1 MNKEEAQKRIKEL
14 KDITAYHAK
23 KYYDDDEPEI
33 SDFEYDMLMLELRNL
48 EKEYPELITADSL
61 TQHVGGTVKEGFEKV
76 EHEVPL
82 QSLQDIF
89 NFDELYAF
97 DERVKKVIEDYESEN
112 EQFQFE
118 MPDSLSEK
126 EKVKVKYVVETKI
139 DGLSVSLE
147 YKDGIFVRGATRGN
161 GLIGEDI
168 TENLKTIKH
177 IPKKLKEKIDIT
189 VRGEVF
195 IGKNEFEKMNQ
206 EREEN
211 EETLFANARN
221 AAAGSLRQLDS
232 KIAASRPLDIYIF
245 NVQKSDTKKF
255 TSHIE
260 SLEYLEKI
268 GFNVNPIKV
277 LCNSIPEAIE
287 EINKIGDNR
296 EDLSFGIDGAV
307 IKVDNL
313 SYREILGTNYK
324 TPKWAIAY
332 KYPPEQKETLL
343 KDITFQVGRTG
354 AITPMAIL
362 EPVKVAGSTISKTTL
377 HNEDFIKEKD
387 LRVGDTVVIQKAG
400 DVIPEVVDVL
410 KEKRTGNEKKFVMPT
425 KCPVCGADAVREE
438 GEAAV
443 RCIGVE
449 CPAKQYRNIL
459 HFASREAMNI
469 KGLGDSIIEELLNR
483 KLIFNIADL
492 YSLKL
497 EDIASLKKNGQ
508 KFAQNLIEAINESK
522 NNELYRLING
532 LGIRHIG
539 AKAAKQLAKKYKNIE
554 NLQNASLES
563 LIMIDDM
570 GEIMAES
577 VFEFFSQEQTKDLI
591 QKLKDAGLNMNSKE
605 VSNGDGRF
613 DGMIFV
619 LTGGLDNYSR
629 KEAEEIIENF
639 GGKTSSSV
647 SKKTTYVLAG
657 EDGGS
662 KLTKAQELGIPIIT
676 EEEFINMIR
685 E

>member
-1 MNKEEAQKRIKEL
+1 MNKEDAKKRIKEL

-23 KYYDDDEPEI
+23 KYYDEDDPEI

-48 EKEYPELITADSL
+48 EKQYPDLITSDSL
-61 TQHVGGTVKEGFEKV
+61 TQHVGGTVKEGFKKV

-89 NFDELYAF
+89 DFDELYAF
-97 DERVKKVIEDYESEN
+97 DERVNKTIENNNDET
-112 EQFQFE
+112 EQIQFE
-118 MPDSLSEK
+118 MPEETK
-126 EKVKVKYVVETKI
+126 INKVKYVVETKI

-147 YKDGIFVRGATRGN
+147 YKKGIFVRGATRGN

-168 TENLKTIKH
+168 TDNLKTIKH
-177 IPKKLKEKIDIT
+177 IPKKLKDPIDIT

-195 IGKNEFEKMNQ
+195 IGKQEFEKMNQ

-211 EETLFANARN
+211 EEPLFANARN

-232 KIAASRPLDIYIF
+232 KITASRPLDIYIF
-245 NVQKSDTKKF
+245 NVQKSESKKF
-255 TSHIE
+255 ASHIE
-260 SLEYLEKI
+260 SLEYLKEI
-268 GFNVNPIKV
+268 GFNVNPVRV
-277 LCNSIPEAIE
+277 LCNDIPEAIE

-296 EDLSFGIDGAV
+296 EKLTFGIDGAV
-307 IKVDNL
+307 IKVDDLNM
-313 SYREILGTNYK
+313 REILGSNYK

-387 LRVGDTVVIQKAG
+387 LKIGDTVIIQKAG
-400 DVIPEVVDVL
+400 DVIPEVVAVL
-410 KEKRTGNEKKFVMPT
+410 KEKRNGTEKEFIMPT
-425 KCPVCGADAVREE
+425 KCPVCGADAIREE
-438 GEAAV
+438 GESAV

-469 KGLGDSIIEELLNR
+469 KGLGDNIIEELLNR
-483 KLIFNIADL
+483 NLISNIADL
-492 YSLKL
+492 YTLKL

-539 AKAAKQLAKKYKNIE
+539 AKAAKQLAKKYKNME
-554 NLQNASLES
+554 NLQNASLED
-563 LIMIDDM
+563 LIMLDDM
-570 GEIMAES
+570 GEIMAQS

-591 QKLKDAGLNMNSKE
+591 KKLKDAGLNMESDE
-605 VSNGDGRF
+605 TATGDGRF
-613 DGMIFV
+613 NGMTFV
-619 LTGGLDNYSR
+619 LTGGLENYSR
-629 KEAEEIIENF
+629 KEAEEIIENL

-662 KLTKAQELGIPIIT
+662 KLKKAQELGITIIT
-676 EEEFINMIR
+676 EEEFLNMIR